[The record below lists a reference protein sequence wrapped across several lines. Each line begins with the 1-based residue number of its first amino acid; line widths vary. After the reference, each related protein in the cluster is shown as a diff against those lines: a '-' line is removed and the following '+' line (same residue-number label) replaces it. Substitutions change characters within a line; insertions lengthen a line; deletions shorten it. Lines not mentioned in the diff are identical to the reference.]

1 MNKLSRD
8 QMELCTNLC
17 VLLQEDYDLLNDII
31 IEYVD
36 MLGNTNKMH
45 DLHEYTCK
53 EIENDWGRG

>member
-1 MNKLSRD
+1 
-8 QMELCTNLC
+8 MELCTNLC

-31 IEYVD
+31 IEYVT

-45 DLHEYTCK
+45 DLHEYTSK

>member
-1 MNKLSRD
+1 MNRY
-8 QMELCTNLC
+8 QQQLCQNLN
-17 VLLQEDYDLLNDII
+17 VILAEDYELLNDII
-31 IEYVD
+31 IEYVT